1 MIRKQYERSQMGYFN
16 NFILSHN
23 GEDIIEEQLKP
34 YKAKLAKSKYKN
46 NCKLNVKWYDE
57 QLYTIFVLR
66 WS

>member
-1 MIRKQYERSQMGYFN
+1 MIKKQYERSQTGYFN

-34 YKAKLAKSKYKN
+34 YKGTIAKSKSKYY
-46 NCKLNVKWYDE
+46 KLNIKWHDE
-57 QLYTIFVLR
+57 QLYMMFVLR

>member
-1 MIRKQYERSQMGYFN
+1 MIKKQYDRFKQGYFY
-16 NFILSHN
+16 NFINSN
-23 GEDIIEEQLKP
+23 DPEGVIEDGLKK

-66 WS
+66 YS